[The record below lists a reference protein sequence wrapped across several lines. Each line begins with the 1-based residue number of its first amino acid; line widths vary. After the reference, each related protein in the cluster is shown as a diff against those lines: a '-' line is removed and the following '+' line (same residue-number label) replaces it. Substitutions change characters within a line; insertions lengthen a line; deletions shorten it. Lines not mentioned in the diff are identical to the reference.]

1 MRIAAVVL
9 AGGEGRRISGGKPHR
24 RLGGRTLLERALERA
39 RALSPDVAL
48 AVREPGQAGGAE
60 VEVLTDAP
68 GIEGPLAGL
77 ASALAFARARG
88 AQAVLTLPCDAPFL
102 PDDLAGRLSQA
113 LQADASCAVPQ
124 SGGRLHPTCALWR
137 AELGPALQAYAAS
150 GRRALIGFAE
160 TVGLVA
166 VPWPDEPV
174 DPFFNINTPE
184 DLERAEALLRPP
196 PRPGSGPGG

>member
-68 GIEGPLAGL
+68 GIEGPLYL
-77 ASALAFARARG
+77 
-88 AQAVLTLPCDAPFL
+88 
-102 PDDLAGRLSQA
+102 
-113 LQADASCAVPQ
+113 
-124 SGGRLHPTCALWR
+124 
-137 AELGPALQAYAAS
+137 
-150 GRRALIGFAE
+150 
-160 TVGLVA
+160 
-166 VPWPDEPV
+166 
-174 DPFFNINTPE
+174 
-184 DLERAEALLRPP
+184 
-196 PRPGSGPGG
+196 